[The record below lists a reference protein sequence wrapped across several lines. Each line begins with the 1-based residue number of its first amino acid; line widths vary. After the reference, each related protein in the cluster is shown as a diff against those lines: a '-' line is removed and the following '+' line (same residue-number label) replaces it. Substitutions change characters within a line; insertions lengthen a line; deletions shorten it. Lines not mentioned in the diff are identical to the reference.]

1 MTTKQ
6 SSKKQDRSYLNGILS
21 AIIPGLGQM
30 ISGNFGRGL
39 LIIFSI
45 LTLSGLTIY
54 TAAQRARF
62 PDYQISAQIFITLLL
77 ESIALILFLLAIYY
91 IVNRFLGKEEFARR
105 VSQAFFI
112 LIAVIVFGLVFDP
125 VYRMAEPVGGERQV
139 YELTIYLGAIII
151 ACLWLWN
158 IGNAVQTS
166 KTYTPSM
173 MAFILLSILGILV
186 VGSQITQINLPK
198 AIREYKDTQIILQ
211 RILWPWEAAF
221 DYEASDLRAETKVQA
236 PCPDPA
242 EGLQPAKPGE
252 TETWIITQPA
262 CGEVSTR
269 DMKGNLTL
277 GTKLTISGGG
287 FEPGEIAYVEWKNPI
302 GNAFTPRGVGETEI
316 MVGEDGTFTSEL
328 HVPDTVIPSTAIG
341 PQYHT
346 LSVYQR
352 GVASFTG
359 DLSKEMNLALQAMLE
374 TIMMG
379 LMATFAGI
387 VISIPFSFLAARNL
401 MQPIRSSL
409 LGFIGNIYG
418 LVLGAWAGVSLG
430 SIFTPMVGGLE
441 KSPVLTAFI
450 YLILIVGLG
459 ILAFRLMGVILEK
472 ITHKLP
478 TSLSHLISILGLVI
492 MGLVVGYILGQAYAH
507 GVITITRGENVAN
520 HMAPSTAKIGAVIF
534 GVLFAVMGIK
544 IGPNGQVPTGNLIY
558 YGVRTLMNIV
568 RSIEPLIWA
577 LVGVIWIGP
586 GPFSGFIALTI
597 HSVAALG
604 KLYSE
609 AIESINPGPIEAI
622 QATGA
627 NRLQTIVYAVIPQVL
642 PPFISFTIYRW
653 DINVR
658 MSTVIGLVGGGGIG
672 FLLIQWIRQFQY
684 EAAGI
689 AVWLIAITVAV
700 LDYVSA
706 EIREKFV

>member
-1 MTTKQ
+1 VTTIQ
-6 SSKKQDRSYLNGILS
+6 SSTKPARSCLNGILS

-30 ISGNFGRGL
+30 ISGYIGRGL
-39 LIIFSI
+39 WIIFSI
-45 LTLSGLTIY
+45 FTLSGLTVY

-62 PDYQISAQIFITLLL
+62 PDYQISAQIFITLVL
-77 ESIALILFLLAIYY
+77 ESVALLIFLIAIYY
-91 IVNRFLGKEEFARR
+91 IINRFLEKEEIARR
-105 VSQAFFI
+105 VTQFI
-112 LIAVIVFGLVFDP
+112 LVLIAIIVFGLVFDP
-125 VYRMAEPVGGERQV
+125 IYRMAEPLGGEKQV
-139 YELTIYLGAIII
+139 YELTIYLGAMII

-158 IGNAVQTS
+158 ISNAIQTS
-166 KTYTPSM
+166 KKQSPSLM
-173 MAFILLSILGILV
+173 VFILLSILGILV

-198 AIREYKDTQIILQ
+198 AIREYKDTQVILQ

-221 DYEASDLRAETKVQA
+221 DYEASDLRAEAQVQA
-236 PCPDPA
+236 PCPDPL
-242 EGLQPAKPGE
+242 EGLQPAQPGE
-252 TETWIITQPA
+252 TETWIIAEPA

-269 DMKGNLTL
+269 DSKGNLTL
-277 GTKLTISGGG
+277 GTKITISGVG
-287 FEPGEIAYVEWKNPI
+287 FEPGEIAIVEWKNPI
-302 GNAFTPRGVGETEI
+302 GNAFTPRGVGDTKI
-316 MVGEDGTFTSEL
+316 MVEEDGTFISEL
-328 HVPDTVIPSTAIG
+328 HIPDTVIPSTAVG

-352 GVASFTG
+352 GVSQFTG

-418 LVLGAWAGVSLG
+418 LFLGGWAGIYIG
-430 SIFTPMVGGLE
+430 SKITPMVGGLE
-441 KSPVLTAFI
+441 GAPVLTAVI
-450 YLILIVGLG
+450 YLILILGLG
-459 ILAFRLMGVILEK
+459 IFAFRLVGVLLESLTK
-472 ITHKLP
+472 KFPVT
-478 TSLSHLISILGLVI
+478 LSHLISILGLVI
-492 MGLVVGYILGQAYAH
+492 IGLAVGFFLGHAYAH
-507 GVITITRGENVAN
+507 GIINITRGESVAILL
-520 HMAPSTAKIGAVIF
+520 APTTAKIGAVIF
-534 GVLFAVMGIK
+534 GVLFGVMGIK
-544 IGPNGQVPTGNLIY
+544 IGPNGQVPTGQIIY
-558 YGVRTLMNIV
+558 FVVRTILNIV

-609 AIESINPGPIEAI
+609 AIESINPGPIEAL

-684 EAAGI
+684 DAAGI
-689 AVWLIAITVAV
+689 AVWLIAITVAI